1 MNKIWKKWTY
11 RETFTTTKE
20 IIKTK
25 KKSLPLNKNNKK
37 YLLGKMEKKYI
48 FKIQL
53 LNLMAHAVIISH
65 RHIYTLSVWWKTY
78 RFINGLFD
86 LGVKSDI

>member
-1 MNKIWKKWTY
+1 MKKKKKWTY

-78 RFINGLFD
+78 TFINGLLD